1 MTLLADPGEASG
13 LCRATTDAVV
23 LRRRAVPTKVARPCY
38 LAGDAF
44 VAPALG
50 WGSGLRSTERR
61 APGALRRRSRGVTVG
76 LRVAMLAP
84 IAWRVPPRHYGP
96 WEQFASLL
104 TEGLVER
111 GVDVTLFASGDSR
124 TAGRLSSVVPRG
136 WEEDPDANPKVS
148 ECLHI
153 SALFERAGEFDLIH
167 NSFDFLPLTYSALVS
182 TPVLTTI
189 HGFSSPAIVAVYEKY
204 DHLGAYI
211 AISDA
216 DRHPRLTYLATIHH
230 GIDTDGFEL
239 HDSPDGYLLFFGRIH
254 PDKGAADAIDVAR
267 RAGLPLVIA
276 GIIQDQQYYD
286 EVVAPSIDGVRVR
299 YVGAVGPELRTAV
312 LGGAIA
318 LLHLIGFE
326 EPFGYSVVE
335 AMACGTPVV
344 AYRRGSMPELIADG
358 VTGFLVRDV
367 EHAVEAVAGARA
379 LDRARVRRHAV
390 AHFGVDRMTDDYLA
404 AYEALVDGDG
414 RRVQQRGLD
423 DVTP

>member
-1 MTLLADPGEASG
+1 M
-13 LCRATTDAVV
+13 
-23 LRRRAVPTKVARPCY
+23 
-38 LAGDAF
+38 
-44 VAPALG
+44 
-50 WGSGLRSTERR
+50 
-61 APGALRRRSRGVTVG
+61 
-76 LRVAMLAP
+76 
-84 IAWRVPPRHYGP
+84 
-96 WEQFASLL
+96 
-104 TEGLVER
+104 
-111 GVDVTLFASGDSR
+111 
-124 TAGRLSSVVPRG
+124 
-136 WEEDPDANPKVS
+136 S

-230 GIDTDGFEL
+230 GIDTDTFEL
-239 HDSPDGYLLFFGRIH
+239 HDNPDGYLLFFGRIH
-254 PDKGAADAIDVAR
+254 PDKGTADAIEVAR

-299 YVGAVGPELRTAV
+299 YLGAVGPELRPDV

-326 EPFGYSVVE
+326 EPFGYSVIE

-344 AYRRGSMPELIADG
+344 AYRRGSMPEL
-358 VTGFLVRDV
+358 V
-367 EHAVEAVAGARA
+367 E
-379 LDRARVRRHAV
+379 DRRHRLPGPRRRAGRRSGRQGRQHSTGRRYDSTPSPTSV
-390 AHFGVDRMTDDYLA
+390 VSRMTDEYLA
-404 AYEALVDGDG
+404 AYATVVNGGD
-414 RRVQQRGLD
+414 RRVQCRR
-423 DVTP
+423 